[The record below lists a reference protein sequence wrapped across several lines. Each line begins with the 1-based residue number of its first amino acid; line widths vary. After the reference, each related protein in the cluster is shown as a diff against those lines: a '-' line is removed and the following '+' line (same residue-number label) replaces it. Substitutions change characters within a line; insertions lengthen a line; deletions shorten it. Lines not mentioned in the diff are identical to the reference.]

1 MKLSD
6 ITTKLRALATEIEA
20 QEANITQIAI
30 DDAMA
35 IMKIGWTLG
44 QAYTTV
50 QDQEADVTVYIEEE
64 VGNSWRGLGVHI
76 EGEVDTT
83 VKIDG
88 SDIEICKTE
97 WSDQAEDDC
106 MALLRD
112 WATKNFVDLMLPQS
126 TPKVE
131 ETESTEVAPE
141 NDAQ

>member
-20 QEANITQIAI
+20 QEANTTAIGI

-50 QDQEADVTVYIEEE
+50 EDQTIYPTVEIEES
-64 VGNSWRGLGVHI
+64 VGGYRGLTV
-76 EGEVDTT
+76 EVSGEFEAEVE
-83 VKIDG
+83 IDG
-88 SDIEICKTE
+88 SDIEIRKTE
-97 WSDQAEDDC
+97 WSDQAHDDC
-106 MALLRD
+106 MSLLKD
-112 WATKNFVDLMLPQS
+112 WAAKHFVDLTIPEPVP
-126 TPKVE
+126 TV
-131 ETESTEVAPE
+131 ESTEVAPE

>member
-35 IMKIGWTLG
+35 IMKVGWTLG
-44 QAYTTV
+44 QAYTKV
-50 QDQEADVTVYIEEE
+50 QDQEVEVTVSIDEE
-64 VGNSWRGLGVHI
+64 VGSSWRGLGVHI
-76 EGEVDTT
+76 EGEIETT
-83 VKIDG
+83 AEIAG
-88 SDIEICKTE
+88 SDIEIRKSE

-112 WATKNFVDLMLPQS
+112 WAAKNFVDLMLPPA
-126 TPKVE
+126 TATVE

>member
-20 QEANITQIAI
+20 QEANTTVIGV

-50 QDQEADVTVYIEEE
+50 QDQTIDVTVEIDESVGGGYHGLTVE
-64 VGNSWRGLGVHI
+64 VHGQV
-76 EGEVDTT
+76 ETEAD
-83 VKIDG
+83 IDG
-88 SDIEICKTE
+88 SDIEIRKTE
-97 WSDQAEDDC
+97 WSDQAHDDC
-106 MALLRD
+106 MSLLKD
-112 WATKNFVDLMLPQS
+112 WAANNFVDLTIPEPVP
-126 TPKVE
+126 TV
-131 ETESTEVAPE
+131 ESTEVAPE